1 MIEYIKKMVPRGE
14 LFCQLAEESAELA
27 HAALKLRR
35 AEDGTNPT
43 PVTVEEATENLVEE
57 IADIL
62 LVLDALEIDPM
73 SLEVDMVQ
81 EKKLRRWAGRL
92 KEYNHG

>member
-1 MIEYIKKMVPRGE
+1 MIEYIKKMLPRSE
-14 LFCQLAEESAELA
+14 LLCQLSEESAELA
-27 HAALKLRR
+27 KAALKLRR

-43 PVTVEEATENLVEE
+43 PVTIEEATENLMEE

-62 LVLDALEIDPM
+62 LVLDTLEIDAM

-81 EKKLRRWAGRL
+81 EKKLRRWVERL
-92 KEYNHG
+92 KENIHG